1 VPAVAFGDV
10 KLANYLRRIPGG
22 EHAGRKFALNDRIG
36 GYYGM
41 ISNFTARQDY
51 YSAA

>member
-1 VPAVAFGDV
+1 VAAVAFGDV

-36 GYYGM
+36 GYDGM
-41 ISNFTARQDY
+41 VSNFAARQDY